1 MKNDKTQDIDHKYR
15 IWECCCKRLTKK
27 KPINSS
33 DIIKNGLKEGVDSD
47 STIEA
52 LKIRFGRVKRYV
64 LDNALKFLG
73 DNIWEFVKGF
83 ISSLIEGIISLFIG
97 IFKQILKVVKE
108 GIKVFVQAGKIL
120 FGKNAKQMTA
130 AQKGDAIIKILGG
143 SVISI
148 CGIGIEALL
157 NKIGIGEPFSVVLST
172 ILAGIAS
179 TMFMLLLDKID
190 LFSVKAEKRRMRIE
204 EIFDE
209 RIKDIK
215 NVEQTFDT
223 AAIETMRIQKL
234 QFSAIESQLK
244 DGIERNNIDD
254 INSSLFK
261 LASFMQVDLG
271 YDNQVDFVDKFDD
284 MNISL

>member
-1 MKNDKTQDIDHKYR
+1 
-15 IWECCCKRLTKK
+15 
-27 KPINSS
+27 
-33 DIIKNGLKEGVDSD
+33 
-47 STIEA
+47 
-52 LKIRFGRVKRYV
+52 
-64 LDNALKFLG
+64 
-73 DNIWEFVKGF
+73 
-83 ISSLIEGIISLFIG
+83 
-97 IFKQILKVVKE
+97 
-108 GIKVFVQAGKIL
+108 
-120 FGKNAKQMTA
+120 
-130 AQKGDAIIKILGG
+130 
-143 SVISI
+143 
-148 CGIGIEALL
+148 
-157 NKIGIGEPFSVVLST
+157 
-172 ILAGIAS
+172 
-179 TMFMLLLDKID
+179 
-190 LFSVKAEKRRMRIE
+190 MRIE